1 MLKLNPKRLKR
12 GERVEREVFFIF
24 NFSFYRKKA
33 KERKCFFP
41 PLRHYLSLPKNKGFQ
56 QQLFCSFS
64 LFRLLAMQ
72 RTNYSSGAK
81 WEDIVGY
88 SRAVRVGNIIEV
100 TGTVAVDENSLLVG
114 KDDAYGQTKFIIQ
127 KIETVLKNAGASLK
141 DVVRTRMFVT
151 DISRWEEYGKAH
163 GEFFSVIKPCTSMIE
178 VKGLIAPEYLIEIEA
193 TAILS

>member
-1 MLKLNPKRLKR
+1 
-12 GERVEREVFFIF
+12 
-24 NFSFYRKKA
+24 
-33 KERKCFFP
+33 
-41 PLRHYLSLPKNKGFQ
+41 
-56 QQLFCSFS
+56 
-64 LFRLLAMQ
+64 MQ

-88 SRAVRVGNIIEV
+88 SRAVKVGNIVEV
-100 TGTVAVDENSLLVG
+100 TGTVAIDENGLLVG
-114 KDDAYGQTKFIIQ
+114 PDDAYGQTKYIIT
-127 KIETVLKNAGASLK
+127 KIEKVLKQAGASLN

-178 VKGLIAPEYLIEIEA
+178 VKGLISPEYLIEIEA